1 MTTETI
7 KFRLG
12 KNPLIK
18 EKIIVLEETDGR
30 KAVIFPQ
37 YRVKEEIEHAEVA
50 KEGEVLQLTGKWG
63 TDKKTNKPQFL
74 VDSAYNATY
83 EKELDAAP
91 AKSVKLNNAFGEYSI
106 SDSDLVAGNETKYG
120 QIRKEGNPLKEK
132 IYFTDGEHYWY
143 EDSKMKTPCVF

>member
-7 KFRLG
+7 KSRLG

-18 EKIIVLEETDGR
+18 EKITVLEETDGR

-74 VDSAYNATY
+74 VDSAHNATY

-91 AKSVKLNNAFGEYSI
+91 VQSIKLNN
-106 SDSDLVAGNETKYG
+106 
-120 QIRKEGNPLKEK
+120 
-132 IYFTDGEHYWY
+132 
-143 EDSKMKTPCVF
+143 